1 MTIALRSNELIEK
14 REVSQPS
21 HSPVWDIWLGLRRS
35 PSGVVGLIIVVLHI
49 VLALAAPAIVPYDP
63 VAFDTAAIRAAPSV
77 EHPFGTDKLGRD
89 VFTRTLLGG
98 RIALLVTMVGTGLA
112 ITWGGLLGM
121 TLAYVGGIVDELV
134 MRLVDAVLAL
144 PRLLILL
151 LIASLFGTETGVLIV
166 ALGFLFGI
174 AVIRIARATTLDFVA
189 RDFVLAAYAMGAR
202 RRTIILRELLPN
214 VLDILLVE
222 GALRWSWMLLSF
234 SALSF
239 LGFGV
244 TPPTPDWGLMI
255 ADGRELLALAP
266 WTSFFPIAAISTL
279 IIGVNLLAG
288 ALAKAIGLDRR
299 GGAAG

>member
-1 MTIALRSNELIEK
+1 MTTA
-14 REVSQPS
+14 VSTPVLLPVQETNQPGQ
-21 HSPVWDIWLGLRRS
+21 SPLWDIWLGLRRS
-35 PSGVVGLIIVVLHI
+35 SSGTIGLIIVLLHI
-49 VLALAAPAIVPYDP
+49 TLALAAPYIVPYDP
-63 VAFDTAAIRAAPSV
+63 VEFDTSAIRAAPSA
-77 EHPFGTDKLGRD
+77 EHLFGTDKLGRD
-89 VFTRTLLGG
+89 VFTRTVLGG
-98 RIALLVTMVGTGLA
+98 RIALLVTIVGTGLA
-112 ITWGGLLGM
+112 ITWGGLLGI

-134 MRLVDAVLAL
+134 MRLVDAILAL

-151 LIASLFGTETGVLIV
+151 LIASLFGTDTVVLIL
-166 ALGFLFGI
+166 ALGFLSGI

-202 RRTIILRELLPN
+202 RRTIIFRELLPN

-255 ADGRELLALAP
+255 ANSRDILALAP
-266 WTSFFPIAAISTL
+266 WATFFPIGAISTL
-279 IIGVNLLAG
+279 IIGVNLFAG
-288 ALAKAIGLDRR
+288 ALAKAIGLDR
-299 GGAAG
+299 GSGVAV